1 MVYFY
6 IVGQLENNVAYT
18 STQQNASNSIVS
30 SPLQMLH
37 NEAVRLQNQTKIDN
51 AAQSSA
57 FWALR
62 SGGKA
67 EAAAQMANPISTQ
80 TIHSAKYGTYVV
92 EGRSTSNDNRA
103 AAEQRT
109 LDLALQK
116 QARLKAEQEKKDRE
130 YALMISKMNS
140 SSQIAT
146 DYSDTSKYNV
156 QGNTGTSNNNVLPPS
171 LFIPQPVNVTGT
183 SQNSSVRG
191 GVNVDANYNYATA
204 MNDFMTANPTSQ
216 VNMGE
221 SPQPYGYTG
230 GLSSIPKDNDV
241 KSSILGGNGQHQETD
256 VSTNATAY
264 SPMIPPQQQVPV
276 NYSQNISSIGA
287 GGIALAGIG
296 ALLLMGKIK

>member
-1 MVYFY
+1 M
-6 IVGQLENNVAYT
+6 AYT
-18 STQQNASNSIVS
+18 STQKDASNTVVS
-30 SPLQMLH
+30 SPLQKLH

-92 EGRSTSNDNRA
+92 EGRNTSNDNRA

-109 LDLALQK
+109 LDLALEK
-116 QARLKAEQEKKDRE
+116 QARLKAEQEKKARAE
-130 YALMISKMNS
+130 AIMISTSNNS
-140 SSQIAT
+140 RQIAN
-146 DYSDTSKYNV
+146 DFSDTSRYV
-156 QGNTGTSNNNVLPPS
+156 VHGVSNNNVNPAS
-171 LFIPQPVNVTGT
+171 LYTPQPVNVTGT
-183 SQNSSVRG
+183 SQNSSVSG

-221 SPQPYGYTG
+221 SAQAWGYTA

-241 KSSILGGNGQHQETD
+241 ESSILGGNGQHQETD
-256 VSTNATAY
+256 VSTNATVY
-264 SPMIPPQQQVPV
+264 NSSIPQPKSV
-276 NYSQNISSIGA
+276 NYSQNLPALSSTAIILGGA
-287 GGIALAGIG
+287 A
-296 ALLLMGKIK
+296 ALLFLGKRK

>member
-51 AAQSSA
+51 AAQSA
-57 FWALR
+57 YMFALR
-62 SGGKA
+62 SGKVSA
-67 EAAAQMANPISTQ
+67 ESQQLNPYSTQ
-80 TIHSAKYGTYVV
+80 TFNTKQGTYVV

-116 QARLKAEQEKKDRE
+116 QARLKAEQAAIDRAN
-130 YALMISKMNS
+130 ALMISKMNS
-140 SSQIAT
+140 SKQIAT
-146 DYSDTSKYNV
+146 DYSDKSRYV
-156 QGNTGTSNNNVLPPS
+156 VHGTSNNNVLPPS